1 MTQVSQINISLALA
15 AQVGPVGV
23 AWNTEPDAAMAP
35 SSYLDYLPAVF
46 RQDEFM
52 GRFLGIF
59 ESVLAPLEGVVDE
72 LPYYTDPTVCPEE
85 VLPYLTHW
93 VATEMGETWPA
104 ERQRRILAVAAELHR
119 WRGTRRG
126 LKAYLEAVTG
136 GTPLVAEN
144 TDGSRLGP
152 DNRLGLSARLGRAI
166 PNHVTVTLAVH
177 EGEEP
182 DPTEVAA
189 LIEEQKPAHATYLLR
204 IVARRARRVEGGG
217 ADGDELPEPAAT
229 EEA

>member
-1 MTQVSQINISLALA
+1 MTQVSQISISLVPATQA
-15 AQVGPVGV
+15 GPAGISWVPEPVAEVGP
-23 AWNTEPDAAMAP
+23 
-35 SSYLDYLPAVF
+35 SRYLDYLPAVF

-59 ESVLAPLEGVVDE
+59 ESVLGPLEGVADE
-72 LPYYTDPTVCPEE
+72 LPSYTDPSVCPEE
-85 VLPYLTHW
+85 ILPYLAHW
-93 VATEMGETWPA
+93 VAMEMGETWPA

-126 LKAYLEAVTG
+126 LKAYLGAVTG
-136 GTPLVAEN
+136 VTPLLAEN
-144 TDGSRLGP
+144 TDGSRLGE
-152 DNRLGLSARLGRAI
+152 DNRLGLSTRLGR
-166 PNHVTVTLAVH
+166 PVPDCVTVTLPVL

-182 DPTEVAA
+182 DPVEVAA

-204 IVARRARRVEGGG
+204 IVPRRAKSNEGGS
-217 ADGDELPEPAAT
+217 ADGHELSEPAAT

>member
-1 MTQVSQINISLALA
+1 MTQLSQTSISLAPVAQPDHTGIAWSAEA
-15 AQVGPVGV
+15 ADGTGP
-23 AWNTEPDAAMAP
+23 
-35 SSYLDYLPAVF
+35 SRYLDYLPAVF

-52 GRFLGIF
+52 GRFLRIF
-59 ESVLAPLEGVVDE
+59 ESVLGPLEGVVDE

-85 VLPYLTHW
+85 LLPYLAHW

-104 ERQRRILAVAAELHR
+104 ERRRRILAVAAELHR

-126 LKAYLEAVTG
+126 LKAYLEAATG

-152 DNRLGLSARLGRAI
+152 DNRLGLSVRLGRAI
-166 PNHVTVTLAVH
+166 PNHVTVTLAVP

-182 DPTEVAA
+182 DPSEVAA

-204 IVARRARRVEGGG
+204 IVARRARPVERGV